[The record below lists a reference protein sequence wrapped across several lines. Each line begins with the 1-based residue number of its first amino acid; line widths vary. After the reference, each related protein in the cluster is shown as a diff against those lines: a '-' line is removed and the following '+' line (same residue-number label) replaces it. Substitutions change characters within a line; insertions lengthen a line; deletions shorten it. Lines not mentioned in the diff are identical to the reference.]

1 MGLTLFRHLWY
12 AQIVEDRTKEG
23 IMEPQEIREEVKEK
37 LEHAAEDWMNFLAL
51 TTVILAV
58 CATLSSFQLEHYSVE
73 SVLKQALASDQ
84 WAFYQ
89 SKSVKGYLYDLQ
101 REKLELELSTI
112 EKSITPELM
121 ERYQKTITSY
131 GGQVKT
137 YNKEKKEIMHEAK
150 EFEKGRE
157 EAQERRENF
166 GHAIIFLQMGILLSS
181 IAALMRKK
189 YIWIVGSV
197 VGAVGIVYFANGYLH
212 FM

>member
-1 MGLTLFRHLWY
+1 
-12 AQIVEDRTKEG
+12 
-23 IMEPQEIREEVKEK
+23 MEPQEIREEVKEK
-37 LEHAAEDWMNFLAL
+37 LEHAAEDWVNFLAL

-89 SKSVKGYLYDLQ
+89 AKSVKGYLYDLQ
-101 REKLELELSTI
+101 REKLELELSTV
-112 EKSITPELM
+112 EKNLTPELK

-131 GGQVKT
+131 GTQVET

-150 EFEKGRE
+150 EFEKGKD
-157 EAQERRENF
+157 EAQERRETF
-166 GHAIIFLQMGILLSS
+166 GHSIIFLQMGILLCSM
-181 IAALMRKK
+181 AALMRKK
-189 YIWIVGSV
+189 YIWIVGSL